1 MLEHYCA
8 ILGRVPMMV
17 ITQAVALFGVPT
29 LLVTDKGRM
38 FESTEFVTWIN
49 DLGCDLHYITPEMH
63 HANGQVER
71 YIRTILNMVRIEAN
85 HKGTSWSTVLWK
97 LQLVINITKQKTTQ
111 ASALNLLIGTESTTP
126 VIRSLIR
133 DVAAQESR
141 PNREAL
147 RELSRSRAHQLLR
160 ENQAHQ
166 DEIVNRHR
174 RPPREFNLG
183 DLVFVIKYSQSTG
196 KLDPGMRGPYKVVKI
211 LPSGRYELKLLAGSY
226 GKTTQAA
233 AQFMVPWRGEWCP
246 ETCAAFFEYNETND
260 LEADAGGQITMDR
273 PAQENEVPAPA
284 RGTDVGPSTS
294 GETAGPS
301 MPLLDDD

>member
-1 MLEHYCA
+1 
-8 ILGRVPMMV
+8 MMV